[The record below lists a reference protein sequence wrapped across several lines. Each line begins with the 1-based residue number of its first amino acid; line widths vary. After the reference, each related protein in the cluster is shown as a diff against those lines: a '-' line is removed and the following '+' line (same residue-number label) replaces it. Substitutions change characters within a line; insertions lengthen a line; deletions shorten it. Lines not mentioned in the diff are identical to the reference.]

1 MAKKKSY
8 DTPHEDVIQLKKK
21 YNYNVMMYRSAA
33 PTENGINGSRIYH
46 LYYNSYDEVGRYGLL
61 AEYDY
66 GWEMTSNEDD
76 MAFIEDL
83 VYEYGWEGYEDM
95 RPEEEES
102 TEEQEEPQRKENHTV
117 PTLKDLR
124 NKESLTIPQ
133 MAEII
138 GKSPSS
144 WRNYENGGKTPDD
157 VYEKLSAHFGISV
170 EDLKAGTWEKV
181 ADIPSEEIDG
191 ADTPVE
197 EKVTEPEEKPENSLE
212 GFMNEPEEAT
222 EDVEPV
228 ESGQE
233 AISGM
238 TEYKPEPW
246 VKLKEVAEYLGVD
259 EATCREMAM
268 KGEIPANKI
277 GRGYRFKMSEVKA
290 AVSSTTTTSS
300 TKDTDVTVPTS
311 AEHEDKADEVDKT
324 DKKDVAEKSLSII
337 IQSVMGGTITVD
349 EIEKRVKVA
358 APDADTVYV
367 KPEEN
372 RAYWTGG
379 GKMGY
384 VVLWE

>member
-1 MAKKKSY
+1 MIIFSEVLLEIK
-8 DTPHEDVIQLKKK
+8 D
-21 YNYNVMMYRSAA
+21 
-33 PTENGINGSRIYH
+33 
-46 LYYNSYDEVGRYGLL
+46 YNSYDEYGSYGLL

-66 GWEMTSNEDD
+66 GWEMTSTEDD

-95 RPEEEES
+95 RPEEEER
-102 TEEQEEPQRKENHTV
+102 TEEQEAPQRKENHTV
-117 PTLKDLR
+117 LTLKDLR

-133 MAEII
+133 MAEIV

-157 VYEKLSAHFGISV
+157 VYEKLSKRFDISV
-170 EDLKAGTWEKV
+170 KDLKAGTWEKV
-181 ADIPSEEIDG
+181 ADTPAEEIDG

-197 EKVTEPEEKPENSLE
+197 EKVTEPDEKPEDSLE
-212 GFMNEPEEAT
+212 GFMNEPEEVT

-228 ESGQE
+228 ESGQD

-290 AVSSTTTTSS
+290 ATVTTTSS
-300 TKDTDVTVPTS
+300 AKEADVQVPTS
-311 AEHEDKADEVDKT
+311 AEDKADKADKVDKEDKA
-324 DKKDVAEKSLSII
+324 DKKDVAEKPLSII

-349 EIEKRVKVA
+349 EIEKRVKES